1 MGHPVLRERA
11 RPVDKSDLRSAAFQ
25 KLIDDMIETMHEYHG
40 VGLAAPQVHEDLRIF
55 VALLD
60 EDPDAKSEAAVI
72 INPEI
77 VPNGAEIEEGWEG
90 CLSIPDIRGM
100 VPRYTDIRLKALD
113 RAGRAIELPL
123 KNFPARVAQHETD
136 HLDGVLFF
144 DRMKSFNTL
153 TFLDEYSRF
162 WAKDNDD

>member
-11 RPVDKSDLRSAAFQ
+11 RPLDKADIRSAAFQ
-25 KLIDDMIETMHEYHG
+25 KLIDDMIDTMHEYHG
-40 VGLAAPQVHEDLRIF
+40 VGLAAPQVHEGFRLF

-60 EDPDAKSEAAVI
+60 DDPDAKSEAAVI

-77 VPNGAEIEEGWEG
+77 VPNGSAIEDGWEG

-100 VPRYTDIRLKALD
+100 VPRYTDIRLQALD
-113 RAGRAIELPL
+113 RAGRTIELPL

-162 WAKDNDD
+162 WAKDTDE